1 MMRARVKPD
10 ARLHV
15 VTACAGINF
24 TKREWF
30 RVPEGREEEALNN
43 PYLEVELGENKEVE
57 PVDDHPIHRLEPE
70 AEPPQ
75 DEPPPVPEFVESVAY
90 AVDAT
95 EAARTLAAAS
105 GIDLWSIEG
114 TGQDG
119 KVTVTDVR
127 NAIKEADNDD

>member
-1 MMRARVKPD
+1 MRARLKPD

-24 TKREWF
+24 TKHEWL

-43 PYLEVELGENKEVE
+43 PYLEIEIGESKEAE
-57 PVDDHPIHRLEPE
+57 PVDDLPEHRLEQDTDS
-70 AEPPQ
+70 PQ
-75 DEPPPVPEFVESVAY
+75 EPPPAPELVERFADD
-90 AVDAT
+90 VDAT

-105 GIDLWSIEG
+105 SIDLWSVEG

-127 NAIKEADNDD
+127 NAIKEAEDDD